1 MKQDRGKTK
10 EQLIKEVSEL
20 RRRVCELEKK
30 QDEVAGAD
38 EEWRRLAGVQSMILN
53 NSIMGIAVVRR
64 RTFEKV
70 NPRLA
75 AILGLPLDKIQGAS
89 ARLIY
94 ASDGDY
100 ESYGRQIYPTLRTG
114 QWFERELDVK
124 RPDGKSLSIRVI
136 GKAFDPSSADEGSLW
151 ILEDVTERRR
161 VEESLRE
168 SEEKYRT
175 VVEKSTEGIVI
186 AQGERLVYVNPK
198 MADDILGIPA
208 EKLIGQPFHGFIHP
222 EDRDLVVSRYRRR
235 LAGEEIPDSYEFRL
249 VGINGKI
256 TWVYLSAK
264 RIQWN
269 GQSATLNLYTDIT
282 ERKQTETALRE
293 SEAQYRLL
301 VDNTYDLIWTLNVRG
316 EFTYASP
323 SWKRTVGREA
333 SFVVGKAFRSFVHPD
348 DVDACTQTLLESIG
362 MRKEMGGIVYR
373 VKHAD
378 HTWRWHETSGTPV
391 YGPDGSFLSFVGV
404 SRDITDRKEA
414 EEQLKK
420 SQSTLSSII
429 EFLPDATVVRDL
441 EGKVIAWNLAMEK
454 MTGVSKQEAFERK
467 NNNHTISFYGKH
479 RKYLLDLIDSNDQ
492 DLESLY
498 RYVKRE
504 GNALYAETFAPALY
518 GGRGAHVFAA
528 AAPLFDNRGNRFG
541 LIELIRDVTD
551 YRRAEEELREAH
563 RRLDEIIEYLPDATF
578 VINAEGK
585 VIAWNKAMELMTG
598 IDATEML
605 GKGNYEYSLPFYG
618 ERRPILIDLVLKP
631 QKKFEAKYV
640 HTERQ
645 GMVLDGEAYMFAHKG
660 EEAYLSGRA
669 SALKDFHG
677 NIVGAIESIR
687 DITARRKAEE
697 KYRGIFDNAVMGI
710 FHTTPE
716 GRIIHANPAFA
727 GILGYESPEDVVAT
741 VNDIAGQMYVHP
753 QERSKYLNLMNEQ
766 GGLRN
771 HELQLVR
778 KDGSTVLVSVSGR
791 AVRNGTGKLL
801 YYEGTIQDITEQR
814 RLEHQLRQAQKMEA
828 IGTLAGGIAHDFN
841 NILASLIG
849 FTEMAAR
856 ESRQDV
862 RRKYLDRVLQAC
874 GRAKN
879 LINQILSFSRTQEQ
893 ELKPFDVKL
902 ILKEALSLMR
912 ATLPSTIEIRHNI
925 TKEETKVLADPTQI
939 HQIMI
944 NLCTNA
950 AHAMREKGGI
960 LDIRLSCIEIFNPE
974 LAPHPDLPLGFYV
987 VLSVS
992 DTGHGIDHAIKDK
1005 IFDPFFTTK
1014 SSREGTGLGLSV
1026 VYGIVRQCGGAIDVQ
1041 STMGRGAVFTIY
1053 LPRISSEDSA
1063 GEPGQEETEPQGN
1076 ERILFIDD
1084 EESLVTLA
1092 RAFFESRGYHVTA
1105 TVNSLDAFRL
1115 FQKNPDGFD
1124 LVITDMTMPEITGA
1138 ELVRAFLKIRADIP
1152 IILCTGYSDSISVAE
1167 VRKLKIREFVLKPV
1181 ALNDLGRLVRRVLD
1195 S

>member
-1 MKQDRGKTK
+1 
-10 EQLIKEVSEL
+10 
-20 RRRVCELEKK
+20 
-30 QDEVAGAD
+30 
-38 EEWRRLAGVQSMILN
+38 
-53 NSIMGIAVVRR
+53 
-64 RTFEKV
+64 
-70 NPRLA
+70 
-75 AILGLPLDKIQGAS
+75 
-89 ARLIY
+89 
-94 ASDGDY
+94 
-100 ESYGRQIYPTLRTG
+100 
-114 QWFERELDVK
+114 
-124 RPDGKSLSIRVI
+124 
-136 GKAFDPSSADEGSLW
+136 
-151 ILEDVTERRR
+151 
-161 VEESLRE
+161 
-168 SEEKYRT
+168 
-175 VVEKSTEGIVI
+175 
-186 AQGERLVYVNPK
+186 
-198 MADDILGIPA
+198 
-208 EKLIGQPFHGFIHP
+208 
-222 EDRDLVVSRYRRR
+222 
-235 LAGEEIPDSYEFRL
+235 
-249 VGINGKI
+249 
-256 TWVYLSAK
+256 
-264 RIQWN
+264 
-269 GQSATLNLYTDIT
+269 
-282 ERKQTETALRE
+282 
-293 SEAQYRLL
+293 
-301 VDNTYDLIWTLNVRG
+301 
-316 EFTYASP
+316 FTYASP

-348 DVDACTQTLLESIG
+348 DVDGCTQALFESIG

-414 EEQLKK
+414 EEELKK

-640 HTERQ
+640 HTERH

-669 SALKDFHG
+669 SALKDSKG
-677 NIVGAIESIR
+677 NIVGAVEIIR
-687 DITARRKAEE
+687 
-697 KYRGIFDNAVMGI
+697 
-710 FHTTPE
+710 
-716 GRIIHANPAFA
+716 
-727 GILGYESPEDVVAT
+727 
-741 VNDIAGQMYVHP
+741 
-753 QERSKYLNLMNEQ
+753 
-766 GGLRN
+766 
-771 HELQLVR
+771 
-778 KDGSTVLVSVSGR
+778 
-791 AVRNGTGKLL
+791 
-801 YYEGTIQDITEQR
+801 DITEQR

-849 FTEMAAR
+849 FTEMAVR

-1063 GEPGQEETEPQGN
+1063 GEPG
-1076 ERILFIDD
+1076 
-1084 EESLVTLA
+1084 
-1092 RAFFESRGYHVTA
+1092 
-1105 TVNSLDAFRL
+1105 
-1115 FQKNPDGFD
+1115 
-1124 LVITDMTMPEITGA
+1124 
-1138 ELVRAFLKIRADIP
+1138 
-1152 IILCTGYSDSISVAE
+1152 
-1167 VRKLKIREFVLKPV
+1167 
-1181 ALNDLGRLVRRVLD
+1181 
-1195 S
+1195 